1 MSPPPT
7 EHGVAAAWMAELEH
21 FARVAVDVRAA
32 RVYFALAPLSII
44 GLLSPTWPRLTL
56 LGIATIGLFVV
67 SKTEPHRLA
76 RQGFSTRFVS
86 ENARILATLHA
97 VIFLLTGGLM
107 SPLLPIAVVF
117 SFVVVLIVG
126 PDPALRPY
134 FLHQAA
140 AFLVLVA
147 AHTFGWITTLTP
159 AWFTTDVGVPHLA
172 VQGAAIVTLTA
183 IASRVGLF
191 TRQLFTGVFGR
202 VADARSDLLEAHRA
216 QAEELT
222 ALSGAIAHELKN
234 PLASVKGL
242 GGLLAR
248 DMPEGKPAERLAVLR
263 HEVDR
268 MQGVLEEFLTFSRP
282 LVPLVASVTDL
293 RALADDVA
301 TLHEG
306 LARDR
311 GQRITVEG
319 VGAAKVDPRKTRQV
333 LINLLQ
339 NALDASPNG
348 ATVAIRVCPGAT
360 IHIDDEGP
368 GPDEALGERLFEAG
382 VTTKPNGNG
391 LGLTIA
397 RALARQQGGELT
409 LTRRGPT
416 GARATVTFGAS
427 S

>member
-1 MSPPPT
+1 
-7 EHGVAAAWMAELEH
+7 
-21 FARVAVDVRAA
+21 
-32 RVYFALAPLSII
+32 
-44 GLLSPTWPRLTL
+44 
-56 LGIATIGLFVV
+56 
-67 SKTEPHRLA
+67 
-76 RQGFSTRFVS
+76 
-86 ENARILATLHA
+86 
-97 VIFLLTGGLM
+97 
-107 SPLLPIAVVF
+107 
-117 SFVVVLIVG
+117 
-126 PDPALRPY
+126 
-134 FLHQAA
+134 
-140 AFLVLVA
+140 
-147 AHTFGWITTLTP
+147 
-159 AWFTTDVGVPHLA
+159 
-172 VQGAAIVTLTA
+172 
-183 IASRVGLF
+183 
-191 TRQLFTGVFGR
+191 
-202 VADARSDLLEAHRA
+202 
-216 QAEELT
+216 
-222 ALSGAIAHELKN
+222 
-234 PLASVKGL
+234 
-242 GGLLAR
+242 
-248 DMPEGKPAERLAVLR
+248 LR